1 MSGDKATKSIKKQ
14 KAPIIENTKDDSI
27 LNEITAINIALS
39 TWETEVSPE
48 RKNKVKS
55 MIEK

>member
-39 TWETEVSPE
+39 TLETEVSPE